1 MGPKCNHQQIIN
13 NLNAKVQEY
22 AKRFQLLEA
31 RIEKFEASEA
41 VLKTVTNNLR
51 DELDS
56 LDQFGRRSNLL
67 IRNVEINDTDSKDA
81 DQKKIETVVN
91 DLISKKLKLPA
102 CAAQVDKLHRVGK
115 KKERDNK
122 KFQNIV
128 VRFTSH
134 RARYEVYRKKT
145 DLTNGLKFNPQL
157 TKRRGK
163 LLSDS
168 IQIAEKVDEI
178 DFAYANIHGD
188 ICVRFKEA
196 VNGTES
202 FSFTSKEG
210 LLRKLKD
217 LDIVDLDEEGNLA
230 E

>member
-1 MGPKCNHQQIIN
+1 M
-13 NLNAKVQEY
+13 
-22 AKRFQLLEA
+22 
-31 RIEKFEASEA
+31 
-41 VLKTVTNNLR
+41 
-51 DELDS
+51 
-56 LDQFGRRSNLL
+56 
-67 IRNVEINDTDSKDA
+67 
-81 DQKKIETVVN
+81 
-91 DLISKKLKLPA
+91 
-102 CAAQVDKLHRVGK
+102 
-115 KKERDNK
+115 
-122 KFQNIV
+122 

-163 LLSDS
+163 LLSDA

-202 FSFTSKEG
+202 FSFTSKER
-210 LLRKLKD
+210 LLQKLKD